1 MGLVCPWSCC
11 SKLCKL
17 QESQYKRLPLCTND
31 RTCTCAHTFGL
42 ATWLWACHVVTGWEG
57 RSFFPPSSTF
67 LSSPA
72 SFSVT
77 WGGAGS
83 LSQVT
88 NSRVVD
94 VVRHFPASSAGGP
107 ITQDDHPFTF
117 LSVPLLCS
125 MGYLEGTKVSL
136 WNGCPTRVCIER
148 AVEPYLICWL
158 LPTVPFLLLRR
169 WVHVHH

>member
-1 MGLVCPWSCC
+1 MHMRSHLWSGHMAMGLSCGHGVGGKVLL
-11 SKLCKL
+11 SSILYFSFK
-17 QESQYKRLPLCTND
+17 P
-31 RTCTCAHTFGL
+31 
-42 ATWLWACHVVTGWEG
+42 
-57 RSFFPPSSTF
+57 SFFF
-67 LSSPA
+67 CDL
-72 SFSVT
+72 
-77 WGGAGS
+77 GGAGS